1 MKGLTMK
8 QTTYLIFAGVALFL
22 ASCSRA
28 PTDTN
33 DPYADPGT
41 TPPATITDPTVHPA
55 MSLSTP
61 DSDDLVTINVAGM
74 VARDS
79 TALSTAQLRDMFTV
93 VEDGVVKGITV
104 DEIGDGTRAGAD
116 IAFVFD
122 TTGSMAAQING
133 VKESIIEF
141 ANYLDVSG
149 LDVQLGSI
157 TFGDAFDTV
166 VADSSSSG
174 VSLSGSVP
182 PSFDR
187 SERPSLQLT
196 TDVTAFQAFIE
207 EQRAVGGNQTP
218 ENALGALAYA
228 HEAMNWRAGAQ
239 CILVVITDAVA
250 WSNVSPGDGIPADS
264 MWTPPAA
271 ADTLADLRGDCVVH
285 VISPVFSTI
294 PEAHHDM
301 ASFTGVDGTGGVF
314 VERDRYETDP
324 LDLTALPIGDVLAS
338 GYVVRY
344 RGTVD
349 GTEHTVRLVVDDGA
363 AMRGETTR
371 IATY

>member
-1 MKGLTMK
+1 MK

-28 PTDTN
+28 PADTN

-41 TPPATITDPTVHPA
+41 PPPPTITNPTVHPA
-55 MSLSTP
+55 MSLSAP
-61 DSDDLVTINVAGM
+61 DANDLVTINVAGM

-79 TALSTAQLRDMFTV
+79 SALSTAQLRDMFTV

-104 DEIGDGTRAGAD
+104 AEIGDGTRAGAD

-122 TTGSMAAQING
+122 TTGSMAAQIAG
-133 VKESIIEF
+133 VKESIIDF
-141 ANYLDVSG
+141 ANYLDSSG

-196 TDVTAFQAFIE
+196 ADVTAFQTFIE
-207 EQRAVGGNQTP
+207 EQSAAGGNQTP

-228 HEAMNWRAGAQ
+228 HQAMNWRAGAQ

-250 WSNVSPGDGIPADS
+250 WSHVNPGDGIAAGS
-264 MWTPPAA
+264 MWYPPTA

-285 VISPVFSTI
+285 VISPAFSDSL

-301 ASFTGVDGTGGVF
+301 ALFTGVDGTGGVF
-314 VERDRYETDP
+314 VERARYATEP
-324 LDLTALPIGDVLAS
+324 LDLTELPISDVLAS

-344 RGTVD
+344 RATVD

-363 AMRGETTR
+363 DLRGESTR
-371 IATY
+371 TVAY